1 MIRVLIVEDDPMV
14 AEFNKRYLEQV
25 GGFQLVSIAASV
37 NKALRVLEEEVVDLM
52 LMDIFMPGKTGLEL
66 LRHIRETGRKTDVI
80 FITAA
85 SDMER
90 IQTALRYGA
99 VDYLIKPFEFER
111 FNEALSAYREKFA
124 FMKNQHTLSQT
135 ELDRQILQKEAK
147 AITEELPKGLTRG
160 TLQVIAEAVQSM
172 GRSPFSTEDIS
183 ERAGISRVSV
193 RKYLKFLSDIHFLG
207 VKVHYG
213 TIGRPV
219 YQYQYDEENESVI
232 KQFL

>member
-37 NKALRVLEEEVVDLM
+37 NEALRVVEEEAIDLM
-52 LMDIFMPGKTGLEL
+52 LMDIFMPGQTGLEL

-124 FMKNQHTLSQT
+124 FMKNQHILSQE
-135 ELDRQILQKEAK
+135 ELDRQILQKEAR

-160 TLQVIAEAVQSM
+160 TLQVIVEAVQSM
-172 GRSPFSTEDIS
+172 GGSPFSTEDIS
-183 ERAGISRVSV
+183 EHAGISRVSV
-193 RKYLKFLSDIHFLG
+193 RKYLKFLSDIHVLG

-219 YQYQYDEENESVI
+219 YQYQYYEGNESVI